1 MEQVQRQAL
10 PRFMQERMAALESAG
25 YAVQETCRDND
36 HHFTA
41 GMENE
46 QGRVLVIVGKAETG
60 GRHGELNVFFERG
73 GWRALISKLQAK
85 MKGLTNNGKDNENA

>member
-41 GMENE
+41 GMGNE
-46 QGRVLVIVGKAETG
+46 QGPSARDCRQ
-60 GRHGELNVFFERG
+60 GRDR
-73 GWRALISKLQAK
+73 RAAW
-85 MKGLTNNGKDNENA
+85 

>member
-10 PRFMQERMAALESAG
+10 PSFMQERMAALESAG

-36 HHFTA
+36 RYTA
-41 GMENE
+41 GMENQ

>member
-1 MEQVQRQAL
+1 MEQVQRAAL
-10 PRFMQERMAALESAG
+10 PIFMQERMAALESAG

-36 HHFTA
+36 RYTA
-41 GMENE
+41 GMENQ

-60 GRHGELNVFFERG
+60 GRHGELHVFFERG

-85 MKGLTNNGKDNENA
+85 TKGLTNE